1 MEIRFRNSIF
11 KVSSFPRLSEGTKNR
26 INLIT
31 SHEYAAPS
39 HKIKKRKKPL
49 KPIFLFL
56 FFPFIRQQSILLI
69 NQVPN

>member
-31 SHEYAAPS
+31 SHEHAAPS

-56 FFPFIRQQSILLI
+56 FFFIYPAAVYPI
-69 NQVPN
+69 NKPSS